1 MVWSVVP
8 LKGHTLGRAWQQA
21 GPTGPLHPSLPVEST
36 KFLEKYLTW
45 QLKLKSKQ
53 YNNCT

>member
-36 KFLEKYLTW
+36 KFLEKYPTW
-45 QLKLKSKQ
+45 QLKLKSQQ